1 MINVTDE
8 DITFAE
14 SILLKENQHFDFE
27 RVDFI
32 KNLDTIDLQAVPGS
46 GKTTAL
52 LAKLLILERYMPLEG
67 GSGILVISHTN
78 AAVDEIKERIG
89 KYCPK
94 LFSYPNFI
102 GTIQSFVDTFLAIP
116 FYTNKYGKK
125 PSRIDSEAYNERLS
139 QILLKPWLYKFGISE
154 DDFRKISYLKNV
166 DESIFYKYRFGFN
179 NENALILIK
188 SLNGEK
194 LDIKKP
200 RRGRNYQDYPEVE
213 KERLNNW
220 FFKLKVYLLK
230 EKEVLHYDDAYFLA
244 NYAILSNPKIK
255 EIIQLR
261 FQFLF
266 VDEMQDMD
274 VHQHDLLETIFYSG
288 GNSKSIVQRI
298 GDKNQAIYNGG
309 SVHLDNI
316 WSTRA
321 NVLYINGSHRL
332 GPKIAALVQNL
343 ALTPN
348 PVVGRNKNPDGSIID
363 INPTI
368 LIYQD
373 TTRALVIPAFAN
385 KIKALQ
391 NKGEIPVNPPHKL
404 MAIAWR
410 KEHEEPGKMGLS
422 DYWKNFSNA
431 NSNKQIDFKVLKDY
445 ILYCDKEK
453 GTLESVR
460 KNILNAFL
468 KILRLES
475 VFDEHS
481 RVFTKRKLI
490 NLIKTLEDNEYEV
503 LKLNLYKW
511 SLATIKGN
519 SVETITSIREYI
531 PSFLSIFQKIVNL
544 STDFINGESEINVV
558 DLALESQSN
567 LFESEEL
574 SVEIGTVHSAKGQ
587 THTATLYLETY
598 FQKDGNGANAKSYE
612 SQRLAGQI
620 LGNQLAVNVGARVKQ
635 SAKMAYVGFSRP
647 THLLCLAVH
656 KDRFDAVLSGIN
668 TDNWDIIEIAKPL
681 KNQRP
686 APKLGNKYV

>member
-1 MINVTDE
+1 MINITDE
-8 DITFAE
+8 DIEFAE
-14 SILLKENQHFDFE
+14 SILLKENQHFDPE
-27 RVDFI
+27 RVSFI
-32 KNLDTIDLQAVPGS
+32 KNLNIIDLQAVPGS

-52 LAKLLILERYMPLEG
+52 LAKLLILERYMPLEEG
-67 GSGILVISHTN
+67 CGILVISHTN
-78 AAVDEIKERIG
+78 AAVDEVKERIG

-116 FYTNKYGKK
+116 FYTNQFNQK
-125 PSRIDSEAYNERLS
+125 PFRIDNEIYDEQVNWFYANTQNFGLKAYLARQNDGVGFLKSIRLTTEGK
-139 QILLKPWLYKFGISE
+139 L
-154 DDFRKISYLKNV
+154 ISYL
-166 DESIFYKYRFGFN
+166 
-179 NENALILIK
+179 
-188 SLNGEK
+188 NGT
-194 LDIKKP
+194 P
-200 RRGRNYQDYPEVE
+200 AS
-213 KERLNNW
+213 
-220 FFKLKVYLLK
+220 FKLKDPTKATYKALLNFKLNLLK
-230 EKEVLHYDDAYFLA
+230 KGYLHFDDAYTLA
-244 NYAILSNPKIK
+244 DFQLEKVPNYTTILQK
-255 EIIQLR
+255 R
-261 FQFLF
+261 FSFVF

-274 VHQHDLLETIFYSG
+274 LHQYDLLEKVFYTDGDTLSV
-288 GNSKSIVQRI
+288 IQRI

-309 SVHLDNI
+309 SVQLDNI

-332 GPKIAALVQNL
+332 SPKIAALVQNL

-348 PVVGRNKNPDGSIID
+348 PVDGRNQNPDGSIID

-373 TTRALVIPAFAN
+373 TTKTLVISAFAD

-391 NKGEIPVNPPHKL
+391 NIGAIPENPPHKF

-410 KEHEEPGKMGLS
+410 KEHEDPEKIGLS
-422 DYWKNFSNA
+422 DYWTNFSNA

-445 ILYCDKEK
+445 ILYYDKEK

-490 NLIKTLEDNEYEV
+490 NLIKTLEDNEYEI
-503 LKLNLYKW
+503 LKLKLYKW
-511 SLATIKGN
+511 SLAIIKGN
-519 SVETITSIREYI
+519 SEEAITSIREYI
-531 PSFLSIFQKIVNL
+531 PSFLSVFQKTVNF
-544 STDFINGESEINVV
+544 STDFINEESEIKVV

-574 SVEIGTVHSAKGQ
+574 RVEIGTVHSAKGQ

-598 FQKDGNGANAKSYE
+598 FQKDGSGANAKSYE
-612 SQRLAGQI
+612 SQRLAEQL
-620 LGNQLAVNVGARVKQ
+620 LGNQLATNAGARVKQ

-656 KDRFDAVLSGIN
+656 KDRYDKVLSGIN
-668 TDNWDIIEIAKPL
+668 TDNWDIIEIE
-681 KNQRP
+681 QE
-686 APKLGNKYV
+686 

>member
-1 MINVTDE
+1 MMSLLNTWLTQLNMPAMINITNE
-8 DITFAE
+8 DIEFAE
-14 SILLKENQHFDFE
+14 RILLKEKQHFDAE

-32 KNLDTIDLQAVPGS
+32 KNLNTIDLQAVPGS

-52 LAKLLILERYMPLEG
+52 LAKLLILERYMPLEEG
-67 GSGILVISHTN
+67 CGVLVISHTN
-78 AAVDEIKERIG
+78 AAVDEVKERIG

-102 GTIQSFVDTFLAIP
+102 GTIQGFVDTFLAIP

-139 QILLKPWLYKFGISE
+139 LILSKPWLYKFGLSG
-154 DDFRKISYLKNV
+154 DDFKKINYLKNV

-179 NENALILIK
+179 NENRLILIK

-194 LDIKKP
+194 LEIKKP
-200 RRGRNYQDYPEVE
+200 RRGSNYKDYSEEE
-213 KERLNNW
+213 KARLNKW
-220 FFKLKVYLLK
+220 FIKLKIYLMTK
-230 EKEVLHYDDAYFLA
+230 QEVLHYDDAYFLA
-244 NYAILSNPKIK
+244 NCASLFNPKIK
-255 EIIQLR
+255 KLLQLR
-261 FQFLF
+261 FKYVF

-274 VHQHDLLETIFYSG
+274 THQHDLIEKVFYPDESTQ
-288 GNSKSIVQRI
+288 SVIQRI

-309 SVHLDNI
+309 SVQLDNI
-316 WSTRA
+316 WSTRE

-332 GPKIAALVQNL
+332 SPKIATLVQNL

-348 PVVGRNKNPDGSIID
+348 PVDGKNKNADGSIID

-373 TTRALVIPAFAN
+373 TTKTLVISAFAD

-391 NKGEIPVNPPHKL
+391 NIGAIPINPPHKF

-410 KEHEEPGKMGLS
+410 KEHEDPEKIGLS
-422 DYWKNFSNA
+422 DYWANFSNA
-431 NSNKQIDFKVLKDY
+431 NSKKQIDFNVLKDY

-453 GTLESVR
+453 GTLEPIR

-481 RVFTKRKLI
+481 RFFTKRKLI
-490 NLIKTLEDNEYEV
+490 NLIKTLEDNEYEN
-503 LKLNLYKW
+503 LKLKLYKW
-511 SLATIKGN
+511 SLGTIKGN
-519 SVETITSIREYI
+519 SEEIITSIREYI
-531 PSFLSIFQKIVNL
+531 PSFLSIFQKTINL
-544 STDFINGESEINVV
+544 STDFINGGSEINVV
-558 DLALESQSN
+558 DLALEAQSN

-574 SVEIGTVHSAKGQ
+574 SIEIGTVHSAKGQ

-612 SQRLAGQI
+612 SQRLARQI
-620 LGNQLAVNVGARVKQ
+620 LGNQLAANVGARVKQ

-668 TDNWDIIEIAKPL
+668 RDDWDIVE
-681 KNQRP
+681 
-686 APKLGNKYV
+686 VE